1 LLSDAALP
9 CCNRKGCYTGCKKPG
24 FEFSRQ
30 SGTSH
35 AVYKRQSD
43 KRRVIIPNH
52 PTVTVKRKTLAAIIS
67 DLGIMVEEFRKLL
80 K

>member
-1 LLSDAALP
+1 MPRFPAVTAKDVIRIAHNL
-9 CCNRKGCYTGCKKPG
+9 G

-43 KRRVIIPNH
+43 KRRVIIPKH
-52 PTVTVKRKTLAAIIS
+52 PSITVKRKTLAAIIS
-67 DLGIMVEEFRKLL
+67 DLGITIEEFRKLL

>member
-1 LLSDAALP
+1 MPRFPAVTAKDVIRAA
-9 CCNRKGCYTGCKKPG
+9 KKLG

-52 PTVTVKRKTLAAIIS
+52 PAVTVKRKTLAAIIS
-67 DLGIMVEEFRKLL
+67 DLGITVEEFRKLL
-80 K
+80 S

>member
-1 LLSDAALP
+1 MPRFPAVTAKDVIRAA
-9 CCNRKGCYTGCKKPG
+9 KKLG

-35 AVYKRQSD
+35 AVYKRPFD

-52 PTVTVKRKTLAAIIS
+52 PAITVKRKTLAAIIS
-67 DLGIMVEEFRKLL
+67 DLGITVEEFRKLL
-80 K
+80 S

>member
-1 LLSDAALP
+1 MPRFPAVTAKDVIRAA
-9 CCNRKGCYTGCKKPG
+9 KKLG

-67 DLGIMVEEFRKLL
+67 YLGITVEEFIKLL
-80 K
+80 

>member
-1 LLSDAALP
+1 MPRFPAVTAKDVIRAA
-9 CCNRKGCYTGCKKPG
+9 KKLG
-24 FEFSRQ
+24 FKFSRQ

-35 AVYKRQSD
+35 AVYKRETD

-52 PTVTVKRKTLAAIIS
+52 ASVTVKRKTLAAIIS
-67 DLGIMVEEFRKLL
+67 DLGITVEEFKKLQ

>member
-1 LLSDAALP
+1 MPRFPAVTAKDVIRIA
-9 CCNRKGCYTGCKKPG
+9 RKLG

-52 PTVTVKRKTLAAIIS
+52 PSVTVKRKTLAAIIS
-67 DLGIMVEEFRKLL
+67 DLGITVEEFRKLM
-80 K
+80 

>member
-1 LLSDAALP
+1 MPRFPAVTAKDVIRAA
-9 CCNRKGCYTGCKKPG
+9 KKLG

-43 KRRVIIPNH
+43 KHRVIIPNH
-52 PTVTVKRKTLAAIIS
+52 PAVTVKRKTLAAIIS
-67 DLGIMVEEFRKLL
+67 DLGITVEEFRKLL
-80 K
+80 